1 MLIRHYIDREINDLL
16 KQLTIICDT
25 REQVNENITGYL
37 DSKKI
42 PHITRKLDTGDYSAM
57 IGDMTLEQT
66 VVIEKKNSIDEIAGN
81 FTVDRARFENEFLRA
96 KADGIKVF
104 LIIENCSWS
113 DIFLHN
119 YRSKLKPQSLIAS
132 LLSWQVRFNITV
144 QFCKPSETGQII
156 YGILY
161 YAAREAL
168 KKGAN
173 ACM

>member
-1 MLIRHYIDREINDLL
+1 MKRHYTDKETNDLL
-16 KQLTIICDT
+16 KQLTVICDS
-25 REQVNENITGYL
+25 REQINENITGYL

-57 IGDMTLEQT
+57 IGDMTLEHD
-66 VVIEKKNSIDEIAGN
+66 VVIEKKNGLDEIAGN
-81 FTVDRARFENEFLRA
+81 FTVDRQRFEDEFTRA
-96 KADGIKVF
+96 KAEGLKVF
-104 LIIENCSWS
+104 LLIENATWS

-144 QFCKPSETGQII
+144 TFCKPSETGQII
-156 YGILY
+156 HGILY

-168 KKGAN
+168 KKGEMA
-173 ACM
+173 

>member
-1 MLIRHYIDREINDLL
+1 MTRHYTEKEINELL

-25 REQVNENITGYL
+25 REQVNGHITGYL

-42 PHITRKLDTGDYSAM
+42 PRITRKLDTGDYSAM
-57 IGDMTLEQT
+57 IGDMTLERDI
-66 VVIEKKNSIDEIAGN
+66 VIEKKNGIDEIAGN
-81 FTVDRARFENEFLRA
+81 FTADRQRFEDEFTRA
-96 KADGIKVF
+96 KAEGLKVF

-119 YRSKLKPQSLIAS
+119 YRSKLSPQSLIAS
-132 LLSWQVRFNITV
+132 LLSWQVRFNITIL
-144 QFCKPSETGQII
+144 FCKPSETGQII

-168 KKGAN
+168 KKGA
-173 ACM
+173 APCI